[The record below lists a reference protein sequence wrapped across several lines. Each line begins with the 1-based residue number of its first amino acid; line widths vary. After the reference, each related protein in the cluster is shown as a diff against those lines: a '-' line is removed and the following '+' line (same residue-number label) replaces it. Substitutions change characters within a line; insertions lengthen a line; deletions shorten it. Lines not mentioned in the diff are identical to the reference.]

1 MRKNGAP
8 MMEVMMPTGSVIGE
22 RMVRPMVSHISKNTA
37 PTNAE
42 PIMRNSSLLPMHFRT
57 ICGTTNPMNAI
68 TPKKETAT
76 EVQIVVRTNPTI
88 RVLSG
93 LTPML
98 LAYSSPALT
107 A

>member
-1 MRKNGAP
+1 MI
-8 MMEVMMPTGSVIGE
+8 EVMIPTGSVIGE
-22 RMVRPMVSHISKNTA
+22 SMVRPMVSHISKNTA
-37 PTNAE
+37 PTSAE

-57 ICGTTNPMNAI
+57 ICGTTNPMKAI

-76 EVQIVVRTNPTI
+76 DVQTVVNINATM

-107 A
+107 AL